1 MATLSE
7 LLGKTPRVVQ
17 VSPDSTVREAAKAM
31 AEANVG
37 CAAILD
43 GQELV
48 GLFTERDVLKRVLLM
63 DLVTDEVK
71 VAEVMTKEIIT
82 GDLGM
87 SSRDA
92 RRLLKEHHIRHLPVV
107 DADSKLNGV
116 LSIRDLV
123 LDEVQEMRDYIALSE
138 G

>member
-63 DLVTDEVK
+63 DLITDEVK

-82 GDLGM
+82 GDLEM
-87 SSRDA
+87 TSRDA

-107 DADSKLNGV
+107 DADGKLNGV

>member
-1 MATLSE
+1 
-7 LLGKTPRVVQ
+7 
-17 VSPDSTVREAAKAM
+17 M

-71 VAEVMTKEIIT
+71 VVEVMTKEIIT
-82 GDLGM
+82 GDLEM

-107 DADSKLNGV
+107 DADGKLNGV

>member
-82 GDLGM
+82 GDLEM

>member
-1 MATLSE
+1 MATLSD
-7 LLGKTPRVVQ
+7 LLGNTHRVVH
-17 VSPDSTVREAAKAM
+17 VSPEATVREAAKAM

-37 CAAILD
+37 CAAILN
-43 GQELV
+43 EEKLV

-63 DLVTDEVK
+63 DLVTDEVT
-71 VAEVMTKEIIT
+71 VSEVMTREIIT
-82 GDLGM
+82 GNM
-87 SSRDA
+87 EMNSRDA

-107 DADSKLNGV
+107 DANGRLRGV

>member
-17 VSPDSTVREAAKAM
+17 VSPESTVREAAKAM

-37 CAAILD
+37 CAAILE

-63 DLVTDEVK
+63 DLITDEVK

-82 GDLGM
+82 GDLEM
-87 SSRDA
+87 TSRDA

-107 DADSKLNGV
+107 DADGKLNGV

>member
-82 GDLGM
+82 GDLEM

-107 DADSKLNGV
+107 DADGKLNGV

>member
-17 VSPDSTVREAAKAM
+17 VSPDSTAREAAKAM

-82 GDLGM
+82 GDLEM

-107 DADSKLNGV
+107 DADGKLNGV

>member
-7 LLGKTPRVVQ
+7 LLGNTHRVVQ
-17 VSPDSTVREAAKAM
+17 VSPDATVREAAKAM

-43 GQELV
+43 QEKLV

-63 DLVTDEVK
+63 DLITDEVK
-71 VAEVMTKEIIT
+71 VSEVMTREIIT
-82 GDLGM
+82 GDVEM
-87 SSRDA
+87 NSRDA
-92 RRLLKEHHIRHLPVV
+92 RRLLKEHHIRRLPVV
-107 DADSKLNGV
+107 DADGRLRGV

-123 LDEVQEMRDYIALSE
+123 LYEVQEMRDYIALSE